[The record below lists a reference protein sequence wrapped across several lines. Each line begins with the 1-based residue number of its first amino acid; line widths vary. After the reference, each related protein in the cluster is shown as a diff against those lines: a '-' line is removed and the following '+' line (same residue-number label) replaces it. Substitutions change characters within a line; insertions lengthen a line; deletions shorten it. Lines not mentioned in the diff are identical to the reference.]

1 MSPPLFKRLPT
12 KRSFQSLHRT
22 KTNDSLTTMSTIST
36 SSTSSSSRPTSRN
49 YDTGFPDSFASC
61 TTSLRHPDAIIDPA
75 YSISTED
82 VDPAK
87 TFHRSR
93 KSFLSKHKRTIS
105 HGFIVHQMDQNAST
119 SSVLP
124 SIDSAVDIMEVK
136 DEHGSVGGYSKD
148 GADSVDLHM
157 DDTKG
162 GLLTSNPMFDNHGQS
177 LEDDDDEAA
186 SRRNKI
192 FRKFRVHKD

>member
-1 MSPPLFKRLPT
+1 MSSPLFKRLPT
-12 KRSFQSLHRT
+12 KRSLQSLHRT

-36 SSTSSSSRPTSRN
+36 STSSSRPTSRN

-105 HGFIVHQMDQNAST
+105 HGVIVHQMDQNAST

-124 SIDSAVDIMEVK
+124 SIDSAVDIMEMK
-136 DEHGSVGGYSKD
+136 DEHGSIGGFSKD
-148 GADSVDLHM
+148 GAESIDHM

-162 GLLTSNPMFDNHGQS
+162 DLLASNTMFGSPGQGLE
-177 LEDDDDEAA
+177 EDEEDE
-186 SRRNKI
+186 SRRGKI
-192 FRKFRVHKD
+192 FRKFRVHKE

>member
-1 MSPPLFKRLPT
+1 MSSPLFKLLPT

-36 SSTSSSSRPTSRN
+36 SSSSSRPTSRN

-61 TTSLRHPDAIIDPA
+61 TTSLRHPDAIVDPA

-93 KSFLSKHKRTIS
+93 KSFLSKHKRTTS
-105 HGFIVHQMDQNAST
+105 HGVIVHQMDQNAST

-124 SIDSAVDIMEVK
+124 SVDSAVDIMEMK
-136 DEHGSVGGYSKD
+136 DEHGSIGEFSKD
-148 GADSVDLHM
+148 GAESIDHM

-162 GLLTSNPMFDNHGQS
+162 DPMFGSPGQG
-177 LEDDDDEAA
+177 LGEEEGDE
-186 SRRNKI
+186 SRRGKI